1 MISFEKD
8 LALVEELFEILF
20 PINRSI
26 TGNGVRETLKILND
40 VVPIKINE
48 VKCGTN
54 VFDWKI
60 PDEWNI
66 NDGWIK
72 IFEKIKIKEEIKAV
86 KQKSMGRL
94 FLTRDF
100 HPSHLRVIYGTF
112 DNKIVDNYL
121 DRTLDQRKPKLIKLF

>member
-40 VVPIKINE
+40 VVPNKINE

-72 IFEKIKIKEEIKAV
+72 NSKGEKII
-86 KQKSMGRL
+86 
-94 FLTRDF
+94 DF
-100 HPSHLRVIYGTF
+100 KTNNLHIL
-112 DNKIVDNYL
+112 NYS
-121 DRTLDQRKPKLIKLF
+121 QPVCKKVNFK